1 MKNRIMRIAMTL
13 SMLMIP
19 ALVTGCGPSEKQI
32 QQELSYQEPD
42 QEELHE
48 EYQYL
53 AEVNDA
59 DAFSGGGVD

>member
-19 ALVTGCGPSEKQI
+19 ALVTGCGYSEKQI

-42 QEELHE
+42 QKELHE
-48 EYQYL
+48 
-53 AEVNDA
+53 
-59 DAFSGGGVD
+59 